1 MIIVDTSALVAF
13 FRPVEPHHKAVSR
26 LIDSNHDELVISPYV
41 MAELDYLIAT
51 RVSAAAAVAVLR
63 ELASGAY
70 TLAALDA
77 VDVRACADVCARY
90 ADQNI
95 GVTDA
100 SLVVLAHR
108 YRTRSILTLDH
119 RHFSVMRPV
128 DGGRFK
134 LLPS

>member
-1 MIIVDTSALVAF
+1 M
-13 FRPVEPHHKAVSR
+13 
-26 LIDSNHDELVISPYV
+26 
-41 MAELDYLIAT
+41 
-51 RVSAAAAVAVLR
+51 AVLR

-77 VDVRACADVCARY
+77 VDVRASADVCERY

-108 YRTRSILTLDH
+108 HRTRSIVTLDH